1 MKSLPETI
9 KPNNGGMKNT
19 KCSICDNENAMVAS
33 TSIFL
38 CTSCNWM
45 YYPGVDRAHKFIAY
59 DTGVYFFRWIRKDL
73 EIHVKNGMEYELL
86 YTYKSENY
94 NSYKSLAS
102 LDDKKCISILDMLIF
117 KLAQVE

>member
-1 MKSLPETI
+1 MTMKSPSEPANTEHS
-9 KPNNGGMKNT
+9 GMKNI
-19 KCSICDNENAMVAS
+19 KCAICDNKNPIAS
-33 TSIFL
+33 NSSIFL
-38 CTSCNWM
+38 CKNCNWM

-117 KLAQVE
+117 K